1 MFCEENNYRI
11 REETQN
17 AAVAYLNRQSIVPRT
32 VRVLLL
38 YCVIRQMNRLV
49 IVLQIELLRAEPQ
62 VALFI
67 EPDG

>member
-11 REETQN
+11 REEAQN

-38 YCVIRQMNRLV
+38 YCVIRQMN
-49 IVLQIELLRAEPQ
+49 
-62 VALFI
+62 
-67 EPDG
+67 